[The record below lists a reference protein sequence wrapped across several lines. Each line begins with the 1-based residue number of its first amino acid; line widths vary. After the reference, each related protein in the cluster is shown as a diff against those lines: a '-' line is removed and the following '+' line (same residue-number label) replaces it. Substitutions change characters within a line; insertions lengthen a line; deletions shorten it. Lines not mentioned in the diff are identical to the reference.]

1 MFQTGGSPR
10 RLHTPHVS
18 RSHDRSQ
25 QRIFT
30 EIFEIAAALGIAC
43 DVQSRSQQH
52 FDAAR
57 TALLPHGFRITESQL
72 GIERRGEHDRT
83 GKGRRALQLADHRGV
98 GQVVAQM
105 NPLRGVGEIEIG
117 NPLLRNAVEEK
128 RGIAARKIDL
138 FVEAEPGDQGIGL
151 PIGLIPRDELLSE
164 ESSGGT
170 TGRQGQHDFS
180 YHKYQSIFKKGGG
193 GKYSGPLSRFCPFFI
208 SSRRYRR

>member
-1 MFQTGGSPR
+1 
-10 RLHTPHVS
+10 
-18 RSHDRSQ
+18 
-25 QRIFT
+25 
-30 EIFEIAAALGIAC
+30 
-43 DVQSRSQQH
+43 
-52 FDAAR
+52 
-57 TALLPHGFRITESQL
+57 
-72 GIERRGEHDRT
+72 
-83 GKGRRALQLADHRGV
+83 
-98 GQVVAQM
+98 M

-151 PIGLIPRDELLSE
+151 PIGFIPRDELLSE

-180 YHKYQSIFKKGGG
+180 YHKYQSVFKKGGV